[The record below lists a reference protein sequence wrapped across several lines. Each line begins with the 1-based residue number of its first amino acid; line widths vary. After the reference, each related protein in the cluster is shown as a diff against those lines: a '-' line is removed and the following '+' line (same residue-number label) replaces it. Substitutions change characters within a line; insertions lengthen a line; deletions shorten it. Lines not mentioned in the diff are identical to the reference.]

1 MRCKAVCL
9 LFLCLCIAASVA
21 GASAYKTED
30 ESAARYGQTNIKGVN
45 VRKHPNAKAK
55 VVVKVPITGTVMKW
69 LGEEEDEA
77 GTLWIQ
83 VEYAGKQGFIRS
95 DLLDEIG
102 EEAYLEALEEEKKRL
117 AAQRA
122 TAKVSGSKLSSHSP
136 PKDETPAWVADG
148 IYHSSPSCDRMPQ
161 GARQTTLSSAQAQGL
176 APCTWCWCLDCLFA
190 SE

>member
-21 GASAYKTED
+21 GASTYEKEG
-30 ESAARYGQTNIKGVN
+30 EPVARYGRTNIKGVN
-45 VRKHPNAKAK
+45 VRKHPKAKAEI
-55 VVVKVPITGTVMKW
+55 VAQIPVTGTVMKW
-69 LGEEEDEA
+69 LGEEEDAA

-83 VEYAGKQGFIRS
+83 GEYAGQKGFIRG
-95 DLLDEIG
+95 DLLDEIS
-102 EEAYLEALEEEKKRL
+102 EEAYLEALEAEKKRL
-117 AAQRA
+117 AARRA
-122 TAKVSGSKLSSHSP
+122 AAKGSGSKLSSHSL

-148 IYHSSPSCDRMPQ
+148 IYHSSPSCDRVPQ

-176 APCTWCWCLDCLFA
+176 APCAWCWCLDCLFA